1 MDSSPLHTEQAPAL
15 VPAAQLSRQDRR
27 EMQRVLTLSTA
38 ILFCVPIFNT
48 ALIAW
53 VVGRWLRKYHRSLAR
68 RELRNCGLGNESAS
82 KSDADTGL
90 FLWRVR
96 MHLIGLLFG
105 LYLTSFVGRVVG
117 NLGHAFEMHASV
129 LWTLW
134 FLSDAAEFVLQAV
147 LVCSVIH
154 RLEGERQRLLV
165 ARRESSP

>member
-1 MDSSPLHTEQAPAL
+1 M
-15 VPAAQLSRQDRR
+15 R
-27 EMQRVLTLSTA
+27 RVLTLSTA
-38 ILFCVPIFNT
+38 ILFFLPIFNT
-48 ALIAW
+48 ALIAC

-68 RELRNCGLGNESAS
+68 RELRNYGLGNESAS

-96 MHLIGLLFG
+96 MQLIGLLFG

-117 NLGHAFEMHASV
+117 NLGHAFEIHASA

-147 LVCSVIH
+147 LVCSVIR

-165 ARRESSP
+165 ARGEPSP

>member
-15 VPAAQLSRQDRR
+15 ATATPLSRQDRR
-27 EMQRVLTLSTA
+27 EMRRVLTISTA
-38 ILFCVPIFNT
+38 ILFFVPIFNT

-68 RELRNCGLGNESAS
+68 RELRSFWVGKAATS
-82 KSDADTGL
+82 KSDTDTGL
-90 FLWRVR
+90 FLWRIR

-134 FLSDAAEFVLQAV
+134 FLSDAAELVLQAV

-154 RLEGERQRLLV
+154 RLQGERQRLLI

>member
-1 MDSSPLHTEQAPAL
+1 MDSRPLHTDRAPVL
-15 VPAAQLSRQDRR
+15 TPAAQLSRQDRR
-27 EMQRVLTLSTA
+27 EVRRVPTISTA
-38 ILFCVPIFNT
+38 ILFFVPIFNT

-53 VVGRWLRKYHRSLAR
+53 MVGRWLRKYHRSLAR

-134 FLSDAAEFVLQAV
+134 FLSDAAEIVLQAV
-147 LVCSVIH
+147 LICSVIR
-154 RLEGERQRLLV
+154 RLQGERQRLLV
-165 ARRESSP
+165 ARGEPSR